1 MPPIPPNR
9 ALSPM
14 SATASGPAAA
24 CAPAASG
31 ALRVLGVKVL
41 TGRLV
46 CEVQVPDERFRLTT
60 PALAARAVAAFPGL
74 PHHSCVNGEGR
85 TFGAV
90 MDRTSLPHMLEH
102 LCIDL
107 QVAGAADGA
116 QSFTGTTEWTDRAT
130 GTARIQLSFCDD
142 LVALRAFNEAVR
154 FLNDAVVTCYP

>member
-1 MPPIPPNR
+1 
-9 ALSPM
+9 M
-14 SATASGPAAA
+14 SATADGRMRASG
-24 CAPAASG
+24 CAGSG
-31 ALRVLGVKVL
+31 ALRVLGVTVL

-60 PALAARAVAAFPGL
+60 PALAAWAAAAFPDL
-74 PHHSCVNGEGR
+74 PNHSCVNGEGR

-90 MDRTSLPHMLEH
+90 MARTSLPHMLEH

-107 QVAGAADGA
+107 QVAAADDGA
-116 QSFTGTTEWTDRAT
+116 QSFTGTTEWTDRAA

-142 LVALRAFNEAVR
+142 LMVLRAFNEAVR